1 MYAYSDLLAR
11 YPTQRAAKRAFL
23 RVSLTSAMIGQRYL
37 EGGLFQHEDATYI
50 CEVAESRPHK
60 GSLPS

>member
-11 YPTQRAAKRAFL
+11 YPTQRAAKRAFF

-37 EGGLFQHEDATYI
+37 EGGHEDATYI
-50 CEVAESRPHK
+50 CEVAELRPHK

>member
-1 MYAYSDLLAR
+1 MHIH
-11 YPTQRAAKRAFL
+11 PTQRAAKRAFL

-50 CEVAESRPHK
+50 CEVAELRPHK